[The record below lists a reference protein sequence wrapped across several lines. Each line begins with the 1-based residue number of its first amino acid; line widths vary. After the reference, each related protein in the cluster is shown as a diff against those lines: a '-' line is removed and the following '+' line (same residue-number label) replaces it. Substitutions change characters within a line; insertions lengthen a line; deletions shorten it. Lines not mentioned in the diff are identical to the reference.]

1 MFKKIYY
8 TLWITILFGLS
19 LPDLSSAQYCP
30 SYGGSQR
37 YESIQNITYSQK
49 PGGTLATITYIYI
62 ANPTGCTSGNP
73 CPEYDNSPEYINAWI
88 DWND

>member
-8 TLWITILFGLS
+8 TLWIAIFFGLS

-37 YESIQNITYSQK
+37 YESIQNISYSQK
-49 PGGTLATITYIYI
+49 PGGMLATITIIYK
-62 ANPTGCTSGNP
+62 ATDASGNSSTASCEVLVP
-73 CPEYDNSPEYINAWI
+73 HDQG
-88 DWND
+88 